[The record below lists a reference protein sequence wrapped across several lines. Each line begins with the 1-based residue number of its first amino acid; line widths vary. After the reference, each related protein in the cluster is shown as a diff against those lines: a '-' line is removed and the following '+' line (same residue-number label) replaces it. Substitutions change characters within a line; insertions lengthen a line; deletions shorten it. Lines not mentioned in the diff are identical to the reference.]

1 MRKETKNPSNILHTE
16 KRGAGREARRPP
28 ATPCHSETMA
38 LNFLSAAQ
46 VASFPLKET
55 DIALITA
62 SVRWA

>member
-1 MRKETKNPSNILHTE
+1 MIFCTRRNE
-16 KRGAGREARRPP
+16 GARREARRPLP
-28 ATPCHSETMA
+28 PRHSETMA

-62 SVRWA
+62 SVRRA

>member
-1 MRKETKNPSNILHTE
+1 MRELEGELDTL
-16 KRGAGREARRPP
+16 

-62 SVRWA
+62 SVLRA